1 MDLIRAKFGWEPKIS
16 LREGMTRVY
25 QAAVERL
32 KKEGKL

>member
-1 MDLIRAKFGWEPKIS
+1 MDVIHEKFGWEPKIS

-25 QAAVERL
+25 HAAVEKL

>member
-1 MDLIRAKFGWEPKIS
+1 MDLIREKFGWEPKIS

-25 QAAVERL
+25 NAAVDKL